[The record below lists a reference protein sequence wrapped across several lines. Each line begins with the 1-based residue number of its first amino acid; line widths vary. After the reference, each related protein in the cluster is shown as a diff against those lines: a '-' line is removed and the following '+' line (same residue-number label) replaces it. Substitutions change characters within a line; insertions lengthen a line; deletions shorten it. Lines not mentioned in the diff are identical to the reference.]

1 MNLQTRK
8 IAFIQEF
15 LRLQN
20 ESVIGELEKTL
31 RSIKVSEIEN
41 SMFPVSIEQ
50 FNKEIDQSLLD
61 SKNDK
66 VISSQNLKKKIK
78 KWAFA

>member
-8 IAFIQEF
+8 IAFVQEF

-78 KWAFA
+78 KWA

>member
-8 IAFIQEF
+8 IAFVQEF

-20 ESVIGELEKTL
+20 ETVIGELEKTL
-31 RSIKVSEIEN
+31 RSIKVAEIEN
-41 SMFPVSIEQ
+41 SMFPLSIEQ
-50 FNKEIDQSLLD
+50 FNKEIDYSLLD

-66 VISSQNLKKKIK
+66 VITSQNLKKKIK
-78 KWAFA
+78 KWA